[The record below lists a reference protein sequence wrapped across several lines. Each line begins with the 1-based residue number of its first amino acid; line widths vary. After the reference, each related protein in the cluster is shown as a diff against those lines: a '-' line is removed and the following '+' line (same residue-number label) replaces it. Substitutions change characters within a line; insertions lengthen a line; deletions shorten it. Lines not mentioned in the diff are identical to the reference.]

1 MKKVLL
7 ALCACAVCI
16 GAQAQ
21 LISGGHITTTTS
33 YQHVSDS
40 AQIQINTNVPTNLT
54 LDGTNMGETQA
65 TPYRVKF
72 GQHKLV
78 LTADGYYR
86 RTKNVEVQRN
96 TYNVFDIKMLRKPR
110 RYAIRHGLQQEIV
123 LNYDWIEYEDDDYN
137 RYHSYDF
144 NSGLVDYV
152 IGWRFNDWVFLG
164 AGTGLHIYNGYA
176 FDEDM
181 HRYFRYNN
189 YEYVGSD
196 RPYWE
201 GFEKTLV
208 EMPLYAQ
215 LKVYFMNTR
224 WKPFLMTSLGGRIG
238 LSSYGDSGIL
248 FNIGPGVEFCI
259 NDRYALNL
267 VLGYSMAG
275 HHIAH
280 RGDYMYFYS
289 TRDCDKYC
297 PYKGEYHYHY
307 NIEGEN
313 ALAHGLTLRLGFVF

>member
-1 MKKVLL
+1 MKKIVFI
-7 ALCACAVCI
+7 LCACAFCI
-16 GAQAQ
+16 GTHAQ
-21 LISGGHITTTTS
+21 LISGGQITTTTA
-33 YQHVSDS
+33 YQHIPDS
-40 AQIQINTNVPTNLT
+40 AQIKINTNVPTNLT

-86 RTKNVEVQRN
+86 KKKNVEVKRN
-96 TYNVFDIKMLRKPR
+96 TYNEFDFKMLRKPHPQP
-110 RYAIRHGLQQEIV
+110 YAIRHGLQQEIV
-123 LNYDWIEYEDDDYN
+123 LNYDWTDNYY
-137 RYHSYDF
+137 YGDF

-164 AGTGLHIYNGYA
+164 AGTGLHVYNGYV

-181 HRYFRYNN
+181 HRYFRYGD
-189 YEYVGSD
+189 YEYVG
-196 RPYWE
+196 RPYRE
-201 GFEKTLV
+201 DFEKTLV

-215 LKVYFMNTR
+215 LKVYFMNSR
-224 WKPFLMTSLGGRIG
+224 WKPFLTTSLGGRIG

-259 NDRYALNL
+259 NNRYALNL

-275 HHIAH
+275 HHIA
-280 RGDYMYFYS
+280 REGDYKYVSSYQ
-289 TRDCDKYC
+289 DCDKYC
-297 PYKGEYHYHY
+297 PYKGKYHDHY
-307 NIEGEN
+307 NIEEEN
-313 ALAHGLTLRLGFVF
+313 VLAHGLTVRLGFVF